1 LFFKLRQ
8 NRESSNFGQESKR
21 KTRDFRTK
29 LIKRH
34 LHLLASLF
42 VTKQKKK
49 KLSENKKKLEKVKN
63 FSRQMEPD
71 SEKKSEEE
79 EEVKRKKNDHREQHR
94 EAFFSID

>member
-49 KLSENKKKLEKVKN
+49 LSENKKKLEKVKN
-63 FSRQMEPD
+63 FSRQLEPD